1 MREKAMKWQDYVVV
15 DHKICHGKACIK
27 VPFIM
32 KFKIDENL
40 LSVKP
45 LKPSLWIVEETRVRI
60 RE

>member
-1 MREKAMKWQDYVVV
+1 MKWQDYVVV
-15 DHKICHGKACIK
+15 DPKICHGKACIK

-45 LKPSLWIVEETRVRI
+45 LKPRLWIVEETRVRI